1 MGSDFIE
8 KSTPSFKKSWDRAK
22 VALATADLFTTTPDC
37 NVRAAEAEIIE
48 GASLEV
54 GDQLTIEAQG
64 TRLVAR
70 KGNSEVALM
79 PDPPLAIH
87 QAVVD
92 SCGIAKGTV
101 EHIHPIAGVVEVSLC

>member
-37 NVRAAEAEIIE
+37 NVRAAEA
-48 GASLEV
+48 
-54 GDQLTIEAQG
+54 DQLTIEAQG